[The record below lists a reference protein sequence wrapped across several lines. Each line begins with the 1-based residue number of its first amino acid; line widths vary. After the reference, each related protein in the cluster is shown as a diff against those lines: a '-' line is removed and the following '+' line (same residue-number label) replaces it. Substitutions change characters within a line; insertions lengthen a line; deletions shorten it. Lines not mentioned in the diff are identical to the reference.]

1 AALAGV
7 LALKIKALANESLP
21 IAQPPSDKDR
31 PTIEV
36 ETVHLSD
43 FNLQHCTG
51 CDACLRKPFTCPLSD
66 KDDMRKL
73 ETLLTGS
80 DAIVIGAPA
89 YFASVPG
96 IVKDLIDRSRPM
108 KMNAYQLKS
117 KLFSAF
123 SVAGL
128 RDGGNNWVFDTL
140 AHWAIIHG
148 MIVVGALGH
157 PVIMNN
163 IPSETLQKG
172 ELKDFRNKNE
182 PGEIATKLIENLAE
196 RIHGLLVDQGK

>member
-1 AALAGV
+1 MGRL
-7 LALKIKALANESLP
+7 ESLMTS
-21 IAQPPSDKDR
+21 A
-31 PTIEV
+31 
-36 ETVHLSD
+36 
-43 FNLQHCTG
+43 
-51 CDACLRKPFTCPLSD
+51 
-66 KDDMRKL
+66 
-73 ETLLTGS
+73 

-96 IVKDLIDRSRPM
+96 IVKDVIDRSRPM
-108 KMNAYQLKS
+108 KMNSYQLKS
-117 KLFSAF
+117 KFFSAF

-157 PVIMNN
+157 PVLMNN
-163 IPSETLQKG
+163 VPSETLQKG

-182 PGEIATKLIENLAE
+182 PGDISTKLIENLAE
-196 RIHGLLVDQGK
+196 RMHGLLAGPGK